1 MKRLQASLFLEN
13 LHFLQKSIHSPSTL
27 LMTFGQSLVL
37 SRKDPKASR
46 NLKDIRELIAILI
59 LYVFQ
64 EVLEGRQLLDLEF
77 NPGMLRLQSPQSCL
91 CLGDLSVFLYDF
103 GFLDLSGFE
112 VLVLACVLSAQE
124 GTESDEVVLDQNILL
139 SQLLLTHSAPLLFLL
154 KFFLLIFEG
163 LLHLVHEAA
172 FLEEACCWAH
182 AVKLQRGWQL
192 DFLIL
197 NHLVSTF

>member
-1 MKRLQASLFLEN
+1 ML
-13 LHFLQKSIHSPSTL
+13 
-27 LMTFGQSLVL
+27 
-37 SRKDPKASR
+37 D
-46 NLKDIRELIAILI
+46 
-59 LYVFQ
+59 VFQ
-64 EVLEGRQLLDLEF
+64 EVFERRQLLDLQF
-77 NPGMLRLQSPQSCL
+77 DPGMLRLQSPQPCL
-91 CLGDLSVFLYDF
+91 RLGDLPVFLYDF
-103 GFLDLSGFE
+103 DSFDLSGFE

-124 GTESDEVVLDQNILL
+124 GAESDEVVLDENILL

-182 AVKLQRGWQL
+182 TVKLQRGWQL

-197 NHLVSTF
+197 NHLVITFKIN